1 MVKDWWPDTAP
12 MGMIEHASAAGRST
26 MPAIMNRLGVRPLSG
41 ALGAEI
47 VGVDLAAP
55 LDDAAVAALRAALLE
70 HIVIFFRDQAL
81 TPEALLALARRFG
94 EVVEYPYVRGL
105 PECPLVLPVIK
116 EPHEKANFG
125 GVWHSD
131 TAYLE
136 QPAMATMLYALET
149 PPIGGD
155 TLFANM
161 SLAYEALSDGMKR
174 MLDGLRALNV
184 GNKPIAQQ
192 TREGMRS
199 ARAGAEVG
207 TTGTLHPVVR
217 THPETG
223 RKALYVN
230 RAHTTRFEDMTEDES
245 APLLEYLFARQ
256 IRPELTCRVAWQPGS
271 LALWDNR
278 ASQHY
283 PLNDYHG
290 HRRVMH
296 RVSIGGDRPR

>member
-1 MVKDWWPDTAP
+1 MLATID
-12 MGMIEHASAAGRST
+12 
-26 MPAIMNRLGVRPLSG
+26 RLEVRPLSG
-41 ALGAEI
+41 ALGAEVI
-47 VGVDLAAP
+47 GVDLAAP
-55 LDDAAVAALRAALLE
+55 LDDDAVAALRTALLE
-70 HIVIFFRDQAL
+70 HVVIFFRDQAL
-81 TPEALLALARRFG
+81 TPEGMVALARRFG
-94 EVVEYPYVRGL
+94 PVVEYPYVRGL

-116 EPHEKANFG
+116 ERQEKANFG

-149 PPIGGD
+149 PPLGGD

-161 SLAYEALSDGMKR
+161 ALAYDALSDGMKR
-174 MLDGLRALNV
+174 MLGGLRAFNV
-184 GNKPIAQQ
+184 GNKPVALE
-192 TREGMRS
+192 TREEMRGK
-199 ARAGAEVG
+199 RAGAEVDAD
-207 TTGTLHPVVR
+207 GTLHPVVR

-230 RAHTTRFEDMTEDES
+230 RAHTTRFEDMSEAES
-245 APLLEYLFARQ
+245 APLLDYLFAHQ
-256 IRPELTCRVAWQPGS
+256 IRPEFTCRFAWRPGS

>member
-1 MVKDWWPDTAP
+1 MVATLHRID
-12 MGMIEHASAAGRST
+12 
-26 MPAIMNRLGVRPLSG
+26 VRPLSG
-41 ALGAEI
+41 ALGAEVSGI
-47 VGVDLAAP
+47 DLAAP
-55 LDDAAVAALRAALLE
+55 LDAATVAELRAALLKN
-70 HIVIFFRDQAL
+70 IVIFFRDQTL
-81 TPEALLALARRFG
+81 TPEGLVTLARRFG
-94 EVVEYPYVRGL
+94 KVVEYPYVRGL

-116 EPHEKANFG
+116 EPHDKANFG

-155 TLFANM
+155 TLFANTA
-161 SLAYEALSDGMKR
+161 LAHDALSDGMKR
-174 MLDGLRALNV
+174 MLGGLRALNV
-184 GNKPIAQQ
+184 ANKPIAQE
-192 TREGMRS
+192 TRAEMRS
-199 ARAGAEVG
+199 ARAGAEIDPG
-207 TTGTLHPVVR
+207 GTLHPVIR

-230 RAHTTRFEDMTEDES
+230 RAHTTRFEDMSEAES
-245 APLLEYLFARQ
+245 KPLLDFLFAHQ
-256 IRPELTCRVAWQPGS
+256 IRPEFTCRFAWQPGS

-296 RVSIGGDRPR
+296 RVSIGGDQPR

>member
-1 MVKDWWPDTAP
+1 ML
-12 MGMIEHASAAGRST
+12 ASLDQ
-26 MPAIMNRLGVRPLSG
+26 IDVRPLNA
-41 ALGAEI
+41 ALGAE
-47 VGVDLAAP
+47 VSVDLAAA
-55 LDDAAVAALRAALLE
+55 LDDEAVAALRAALLQ
-70 HIVIFFRDQAL
+70 HVVIFFRDQTL
-81 TPEALLALARRFG
+81 TPDALVAMARRFG

-155 TLFANM
+155 TLFANTA
-161 SLAYEALSDGMKR
+161 LAYDALSDGMKR
-174 MLDGLRALNV
+174 MLGGLRALNV
-184 GNKPIAQQ
+184 GNKPVALE
-192 TREGMRS
+192 TREGMR
-199 ARAGAEVG
+199 ATRAGAEVG
-207 TTGTLHPVVR
+207 SDGTLHPVVR

-223 RKALYVN
+223 RKALYAN
-230 RAHTTRFEDMTEDES
+230 RAHTTRFENMTEAES
-245 APLLEYLFARQ
+245 APLLEYLFDHQ
-256 IRPELTCRVAWQPGS
+256 IRPEFTCRFAWRPGS

-278 ASQHY
+278 TSQHY

-296 RVSIGGDRPR
+296 RVSIGGDRPF

>member
-1 MVKDWWPDTAP
+1 
-12 MGMIEHASAAGRST
+12 
-26 MPAIMNRLGVRPLSG
+26 
-41 ALGAEI
+41 
-47 VGVDLAAP
+47 
-55 LDDAAVAALRAALLE
+55 LRTALLE
-70 HIVIFFRDQAL
+70 HVVIFFRDQAL
-81 TPEALLALARRFG
+81 TPEGMVALARRFG
-94 EVVEYPYVRGL
+94 PVVEYPYVRGL

-149 PPIGGD
+149 PPLGGD

-161 SLAYEALSDGMKR
+161 ALAYDALSDGMKR
-174 MLDGLRALNV
+174 MLGGLRAFNV
-184 GNKPIAQQ
+184 GNKPVALE

-207 TTGTLHPVVR
+207 ESGTLHPVVR

-223 RKALYVN
+223 RKVLYVN
-230 RAHTTRFEDMTEDES
+230 RAHTTRFEDMSEAES
-245 APLLEYLFARQ
+245 APLLEFLFDQQ
-256 IRPELTCRVAWQPGS
+256 IRPEFTCRFAWQPGS

>member
-1 MVKDWWPDTAP
+1 MAGSWSREGTMLASLDT
-12 MGMIEHASAAGRST
+12 IE
-26 MPAIMNRLGVRPLSG
+26 VRPLG
-41 ALGAEI
+41 AALGAE
-47 VGVDLAAP
+47 VAGVDLAAP
-55 LDDAAVAALRAALLE
+55 LDDATVSALRTALLD
-70 HIVIFFRDQAL
+70 HVVLAFRDQEL
-81 TPEALLALARRFG
+81 TPEGMVRLASRFG

-131 TAYLE
+131 TAYLKH
-136 QPAMATMLYALET
+136 PAMATMLYALEI

-161 SLAYEALSDGMKR
+161 HLAYEALSDGMKR
-174 MLDGLRALNV
+174 MLGGLRALNV
-184 GNKPIAQQ
+184 GNKPVAIE

-199 ARAGAEVG
+199 SRAAADVDTE
-207 TTGTLHPVVR
+207 GTLHPVVR

-223 RKALYVN
+223 RKVLYVN
-230 RAHTTRFEDMTEDES
+230 RAHTTRFEDMSEAES
-245 APLLEYLFARQ
+245 QALLGFLFTHQ
-256 IRPELTCRVAWQPGS
+256 VRPEFTCRLTWQPGS

>member
-1 MVKDWWPDTAP
+1 MLA
-12 MGMIEHASAAGRST
+12 T
-26 MPAIMNRLGVRPLSG
+26 MDRLMVRPLSA
-41 ALGAEI
+41 ALGAE
-47 VGVDLAAP
+47 VTGVDLAAA

-70 HIVIFFRDQAL
+70 HVVIFFRDQAL
-81 TPEALLALARRFG
+81 EPDALVALARRFG
-94 EVVEYPYVRGL
+94 PVVEYPYVRGL

-136 QPAMATMLYALET
+136 QPAMATMLYAIET

-155 TLFANM
+155 TLFANTA
-161 SLAYEALSDGMKR
+161 LAYEALSDGMKR
-174 MLDGLRALNV
+174 MLGGLRALNV
-184 GNKPIAQQ
+184 GNKPVALE

-207 TTGTLHPVVR
+207 AESTLHPVVR

-230 RAHTTRFEDMTEDES
+230 RAHTTRFEDMSEAES
-245 APLLEYLFARQ
+245 APLLDYLFDHQ
-256 IRPELTCRVAWQPGS
+256 IRPEFTCRFAWRPGS

-296 RVSIGGDRPR
+296 RVSIGGDQPR